1 MTQYDFLHALV
12 AAIVLGSIFVCATVI
27 IYHKISCTN
36 RLRIRKVNATI
47 PKIIV
52 VNDAEL
58 LEALNEVLPKLE
70 DEQYISAV
78 AERQR
83 TALCKIGGGR

>member
-1 MTQYDFLHALV
+1 MNELLSALV
-12 AAIVLGSIFVCATVI
+12 AAIMFGSIFVCATVI

-52 VNDAEL
+52 VNDAKL
-58 LEALNEVLPKLE
+58 LETLNKVLPKLE
-70 DEQYISAV
+70 DEQSMSAV
-78 AERQR
+78 AERLR
-83 TALCKIGGGR
+83 TALCNIGGRR

>member
-1 MTQYDFLHALV
+1 MDELLNALV
-12 AAIVLGSIFVCATVI
+12 AAIMFGSIFVCATVI
-27 IYHKISCTN
+27 VYHKISCTN

-58 LEALNEVLPKLE
+58 SEALNEVLPKLE
-70 DEQYISAV
+70 DEQSMVTV
-78 AERQR
+78 AERLR
-83 TALCKIGGGR
+83 AALCKIGGGR

>member
-1 MTQYDFLHALV
+1 MEELLSALV
-12 AAIVLGSIFVCATVI
+12 AAIMFGSIFVCATVI

-70 DEQYISAV
+70 DEQSMSV
-78 AERQR
+78 VSERIR

>member
-1 MTQYDFLHALV
+1 MTEYDLISALV
-12 AAIVLGSIFVCATVI
+12 AAIMFGSIFVCATVI

-58 LEALNEVLPKLE
+58 LEVLNEVLPKPE
-70 DEQYISAV
+70 DEQSMSAV
-78 AERQR
+78 TERLR